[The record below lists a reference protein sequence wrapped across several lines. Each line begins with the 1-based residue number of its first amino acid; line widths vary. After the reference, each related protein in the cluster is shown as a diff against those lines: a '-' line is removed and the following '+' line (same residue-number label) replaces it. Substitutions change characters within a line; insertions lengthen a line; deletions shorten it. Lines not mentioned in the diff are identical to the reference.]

1 MHRAAGVS
9 GRVLAGSETA
19 HAPLSA
25 SIMCADFRSLPAQLR
40 ALRRAGIRAAHLDFG
55 DGRFIPNLPLGLEV
69 FAQLP
74 PRSAWSRE
82 CHLMI
87 EEPLRLVPLF
97 APRADLVT
105 FHVEATGD
113 PRDCIAAIRQ
123 YGASVGLGMNPST
136 PAERVASLLS
146 EVDRLLVMTVEP
158 GFAGAPFVPEVV
170 DKIRQ
175 LDALRDRLN
184 PTLSIEVD
192 GAINVRTIPALVRA
206 GADRF
211 VGGSSGLFIGGD
223 LEQSARALISC
234 IECAAREGAA

>member
-1 MHRAAGVS
+1 MHWAAGIGGGLLE
-9 GRVLAGSETA
+9 GREAASTR
-19 HAPLSA
+19 LSA
-25 SIMCADFRSLPAQLR
+25 SIMCADFRSLPAQLT
-40 ALRRAGIRAAHLDFG
+40 ALQSAGIRTAHLDFG
-55 DGRFIPNLPLGLEV
+55 DGRFVPNLPLGLEV

-74 PRSAWSRE
+74 PRTEWSRE

-87 EEPLRLVPLF
+87 EEPLRLVTLF
-97 APRADLVT
+97 APHADLVT
-105 FHVEATGD
+105 FHVEAIGD
-113 PRDCIAAIRQ
+113 PRECIAAIRQ
-123 YGASVGLGMNPST
+123 RGASVGLGMNPST
-136 PAERVASLLS
+136 PPERVAPLLS

-170 DKIRQ
+170 EKIRQ
-175 LDALRDRLN
+175 LATLRDHLN

-192 GAINVRTIPALVRA
+192 GAINMRTVPALVGA

-234 IECAAREGAA
+234 IEGAAHEGAA